1 MMKIQSY
8 SNYHLTTQRDLEN
21 SFNQKNNLLSKNQ
34 EKPIPI
40 DSATN
45 SSTSLFDWIGAG
57 AKAIGYTPNQDGF
70 FHNDLNAKLGIPS
83 SIKIP
88 SDIVVRYDLSQ
99 ALGYYN
105 NINMQ
110 ASIQNSY
117 QAFSKLS
124 NQGIEALISQAKQK
138 PMGDNQSLYDSLLKI
153 PQFIDNKGELNQ
165 SGKFTAFM
173 VLNDE
178 YIVGDLTIAGEIQR
192 AGSKYAN
199 ILDEND
205 NLLGMNILDRGK
217 AGALLRKSINEIT
230 PEEFRAQWEELRKE
244 YQAKNESQLKGI
256 GVENVEIEKINNP
269 AEQKGKNPFKPI
281 EGKSQNQTYQDTNV
295 FNTLQFLQ
303 NQQKANLLSFLFH
316 QSPNVDSSF
325 NRLDNF
331 IIQSFLKT
339 QKMDREV

>member
-1 MMKIQSY
+1 
-8 SNYHLTTQRDLEN
+8 
-21 SFNQKNNLLSKNQ
+21 
-34 EKPIPI
+34 
-40 DSATN
+40 
-45 SSTSLFDWIGAG
+45 
-57 AKAIGYTPNQDGF
+57 
-70 FHNDLNAKLGIPS
+70 
-83 SIKIP
+83 
-88 SDIVVRYDLSQ
+88 
-99 ALGYYN
+99 
-105 NINMQ
+105 MQ